1 MFFAPHDT
9 NVAAAFSG
17 RHAVCGCERTRL
29 VPTTAPTVQRL
40 MAPDSAE
47 EPIMQ
52 AVTTRF
58 FAIGA
63 TLALAACAS
72 TPTADVTRFH
82 MGQPIPSDT
91 IRFVASPDPVA
102 PGTAQSL
109 EFRTHANIV
118 AQDLARHGFRP
129 VEAAPSAYIAILNVQ
144 QMTRAGMP
152 SSSPFRIGIGG
163 GTSSGNV
170 GIGGSVN
177 VPVGQPRNNDL
188 RVNVL
193 DVRIRRASDS
203 TAVWE
208 GRAVQEIAARDQGSN
223 LSAAVPALSR
233 ALFAEFPG
241 ESGRTI
247 TVPLR

>member
-1 MFFAPHDT
+1 MQLRKAPVLA
-9 NVAAAFSG
+9 VAAA
-17 RHAVCGCERTRL
+17 
-29 VPTTAPTVQRL
+29 
-40 MAPDSAE
+40 
-47 EPIMQ
+47 
-52 AVTTRF
+52 
-58 FAIGA
+58 
-63 TLALAACAS
+63 LALAGCAS
-72 TPTADVTRFH
+72 TPTAEVTRFH
-82 MGQPIPSDT
+82 MGQPIATDT
-91 IRFVASPDPVA
+91 IRIVPSPDPVA
-102 PGTAQSL
+102 PGAAQSL

-129 VEAAPSAYIAILNVQ
+129 VDTAPTAYVAILTVQ
-144 QMTRAGMP
+144 QMTRAGLP

-163 GTSSGNV
+163 ATGSGNV

-188 RVNVL
+188 RVNLL

-203 TAVWE
+203 SAVWE
-208 GRAVQEIAARDQGSN
+208 GRAVQEIPARDQGSS

-233 ALFAEFPG
+233 ALFADFPG

>member
-1 MFFAPHDT
+1 MFFAGDAA
-9 NVAAAFSG
+9 NVRTAFPAARTLS
-17 RHAVCGCERTRL
+17 GCEARRL
-29 VPTTAPTVQRL
+29 VPTTAPSVQRS
-40 MAPDSAE
+40 APDRRGDE
-47 EPIMQ
+47 FMQ
-52 AVTTRF
+52 ARTTGF
-58 FAIGA
+58 
-63 TLALAACAS
+63 LAVAAALTLAACAS
-72 TPTADVTRFH
+72 TPTADITRFH

-91 IRFVASPDPVA
+91 IRVVSSPDPVA
-102 PGTAQSL
+102 PGTAMSL

-129 VEAAPSAYIAILNVQ
+129 VDSAPSAYVAILSVGQ
-144 QMTRAGMP
+144 TTRAGMP

-188 RVNVL
+188 RVNML
-193 DVRIRRASDS
+193 DVRIRRASDN

-208 GRAVQEIAARDQGSN
+208 GRAVQEIPARDQGSS

>member
-1 MFFAPHDT
+1 MQLRKAPVLA
-9 NVAAAFSG
+9 VAAA
-17 RHAVCGCERTRL
+17 
-29 VPTTAPTVQRL
+29 
-40 MAPDSAE
+40 
-47 EPIMQ
+47 
-52 AVTTRF
+52 
-58 FAIGA
+58 
-63 TLALAACAS
+63 LALAGCAS
-72 TPTADVTRFH
+72 TPTAEVTRFH
-82 MGQPIPSDT
+82 MGQPIATDT
-91 IRFVASPDPVA
+91 IRIVPSPDPVA
-102 PGTAQSL
+102 PGAAQSL

-129 VEAAPSAYIAILNVQ
+129 VDTAPTAYVAILTVQ
-144 QMTRAGMP
+144 QMTRAGLP

-163 GTSSGNV
+163 ATGSGNV

-188 RVNVL
+188 RVNLL

-203 TAVWE
+203 SAVWE
-208 GRAVQEIAARDQGSN
+208 GRAVQEIPARDQASS

-233 ALFAEFPG
+233 ALFADFPG

>member
-1 MFFAPHDT
+1 MQAFTTRAFT
-9 NVAAAFSG
+9 VAAS
-17 RHAVCGCERTRL
+17 
-29 VPTTAPTVQRL
+29 
-40 MAPDSAE
+40 
-47 EPIMQ
+47 
-52 AVTTRF
+52 
-58 FAIGA
+58 
-63 TLALAACAS
+63 LALAACAS
-72 TPTADVTRFH
+72 TPTADITRFH
-82 MGQPIPSDT
+82 MDQPIPSDT
-91 IRFVASPDPVA
+91 IRVVPSPDPVA

-129 VEAAPSAYIAILNVQ
+129 VETGPTAYLAILSVQ
-144 QMTRAGMP
+144 QVTRAGMP

-163 GTSSGNV
+163 GTTSGNV

-177 VPVGQPRNNDL
+177 VPLGQSRNNDL

-208 GRAVQEIAARDQGSN
+208 GRAVQEIPARDQGSN

-233 ALFAEFPG
+233 ALFADFPG

>member
-1 MFFAPHDT
+1 MQLRQAPVLA
-9 NVAAAFSG
+9 VAAALS
-17 RHAVCGCERTRL
+17 
-29 VPTTAPTVQRL
+29 
-40 MAPDSAE
+40 
-47 EPIMQ
+47 
-52 AVTTRF
+52 
-58 FAIGA
+58 
-63 TLALAACAS
+63 LAGCAS
-72 TPTADVTRFH
+72 TPTAEVTRFH

-91 IRFVASPDPVA
+91 IRIVPSPDPVA
-102 PGTAQSL
+102 PGAAQSL
-109 EFRTHANIV
+109 EFRTHANVV
-118 AQDLARHGFRP
+118 AQDLARQGFRP
-129 VEAAPSAYIAILNVQ
+129 VDSAPSAYVAILSVQ

-188 RVNVL
+188 RVNLL

-203 TAVWE
+203 SAVWE
-208 GRAVQEIAARDQGSN
+208 GRAVQEIPARDQGSS

-233 ALFAEFPG
+233 ALFADFPG

>member
-1 MFFAPHDT
+1 MQARATGFLA
-9 NVAAAFSG
+9 VAAAF
-17 RHAVCGCERTRL
+17 
-29 VPTTAPTVQRL
+29 
-40 MAPDSAE
+40 
-47 EPIMQ
+47 
-52 AVTTRF
+52 
-58 FAIGA
+58 
-63 TLALAACAS
+63 ALAACAT
-72 TPTADVTRFH
+72 TPTAEVTRFH

-91 IRFVASPDPVA
+91 IQVVPSPDPVA
-102 PGTAQSL
+102 PGTAMSL

-129 VEAAPSAYIAILNVQ
+129 VETGPTAYLAILNVQ
-144 QMTRAGMP
+144 QTTRAGMP

-163 GTSSGNV
+163 ATGSGNV
-170 GIGGSVN
+170 GIGGGIN

-193 DVRIRRASDS
+193 SLRIRRVSDS
-203 TAVWE
+203 SAVWE
-208 GRAVQEIAARDQGSN
+208 GRAVQEIPARDQGSS

-233 ALFAEFPG
+233 ALLNEFPG